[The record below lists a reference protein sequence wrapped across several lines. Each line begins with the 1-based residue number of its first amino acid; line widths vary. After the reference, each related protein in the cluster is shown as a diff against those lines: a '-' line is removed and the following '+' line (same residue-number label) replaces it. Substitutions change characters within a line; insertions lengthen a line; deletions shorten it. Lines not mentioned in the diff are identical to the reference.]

1 MSFASEVELYHSV
14 TGNCLGLLVRELELA
29 CEPGLTGM
37 ARLSWAAIEQV
48 CTVIFCVLQCG
59 VAAGWGSVP
68 VRQPDGG
75 GHAGDGAQAQGL
87 PSGIRPEYTCIGAT
101 LHSDLTCIHT
111 RSCKIYTKVVPG
123 ILCT

>member
-48 CTVIFCVLQCG
+48 CTAVCRVLCSAVWCG
-59 VAAGWGSVP
+59 GRLGTS
-68 VRQPDGG
+68 
-75 GHAGDGAQAQGL
+75 
-87 PSGIRPEYTCIGAT
+87 PSTSA
-101 LHSDLTCIHT
+101 
-111 RSCKIYTKVVPG
+111 
-123 ILCT
+123 